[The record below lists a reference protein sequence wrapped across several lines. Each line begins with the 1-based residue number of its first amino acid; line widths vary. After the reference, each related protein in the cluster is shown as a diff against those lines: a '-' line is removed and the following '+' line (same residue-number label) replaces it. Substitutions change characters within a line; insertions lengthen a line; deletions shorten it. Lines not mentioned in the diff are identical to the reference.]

1 MKKPIITIFLLV
13 GFLSFSQ
20 QKKWTLEECVNYALE
35 NNISIQQSE
44 LDVKSAEINKKDA
57 LGNYLPTL
65 NASGTHSWNI
75 GLNQNITTGLLQN
88 QTTQFTSFGFSSNIA
103 IYSGLQNLNTMH
115 KTKLALLAS
124 QYQLG
129 KMKDDISLFVVNSFL
144 QIVFNKEQL
153 KVLQL
158 QNQVT
163 KENLQRTQEL
173 VDAGVLPEGD
183 LLEVLAT
190 DASEQQ
196 QIIAAENALFIS
208 KLSLAQT
215 LQLQDYKNFEVTD
228 DFDYLISDAVLDNE
242 AEAIVQKAK
251 ETVNDVKIAEAN
263 KELAE
268 YDLKISKGALQP
280 TLTGFYG
287 YDTRASYSD
296 QIVGSEIDPDNP
308 TRVIGVVEGTGEN
321 VITPNY
327 RTIVGGPDSLFDQFA
342 MNDGHNFG
350 VQLRIPIF
358 NGFSLSNNV
367 NRNKVNLERTKYQLE
382 QAELD
387 LEATV
392 YQAYYD
398 AKSAKKSYEA
408 AIKTEEAR
416 QLAFDYSRERYNV
429 GLINAFDFNQS
440 KVQFENSQSDLLRAK
455 YDYLFKLKVLE
466 YYFGIPITQL

>member
-1 MKKPIITIFLLV
+1 MKKQISIIFFFV
-13 GFLSFSQ
+13 GLLSFSQ
-20 QKKWTLEECVNYALE
+20 QKQWTLEECVNYAIE

-57 LGNYLPTL
+57 LGNYLPSL

-88 QTTQFTSFGFSSNIA
+88 QTTQFTSFGVSSNVVL
-103 IYSGLQNLNTMH
+103 YSGLQNLNTMH
-115 KTKLALLAS
+115 KAKLALLAS

-129 KMKDDISLFVVNSFL
+129 KMQDDISLFIVNSFL

-158 QNQVT
+158 QNQIT
-163 KENLQRTQEL
+163 KENLDRTKEL

-183 LLEVLAT
+183 KLEVMAT

-215 LQLQDYKNFEVTD
+215 LQIEDYRNFEVTD
-228 DFDYLISDAVLDNE
+228 NFDYMISDDVLNND
-242 AEAIVQKAK
+242 AETIVEKAK
-251 ETVNDVKIAEAN
+251 EVVNDVKIAEAN

-296 QIVGSEIDPDNP
+296 QIVGSEVDPDNP
-308 TRVIGVVEGTGEN
+308 TRIIGVVEGTGEN

-327 RTIVGGPDSLFDQFA
+327 RTIIGGPDNLFDQFA
-342 MNDGHNFG
+342 VNDGHNFG
-350 VQLRIPIF
+350 IQLRIPIF

-367 NRNKVNLERTKYQLE
+367 QRNKVNLERTNYQLE

-387 LEATV
+387 LEASV

-416 QLAFDYSRERYNV
+416 KLAFDYSRERYNV

-440 KVQFENSQSDLLRAK
+440 KVQYENSQSELLRSK
-455 YDYLFKLKVLE
+455 YDYLFKIKVLE

>member
-1 MKKPIITIFLLV
+1 MKKQLIITFLLV
-13 GFLSFSQ
+13 GFFSFAQ
-20 QKKWTLEECVNYALE
+20 QKQWTLEECVSYALE

-65 NASGTHSWNI
+65 NASAMHSWNI

-88 QTTQFTSFGFSSNIA
+88 LTTQFTSFGVSSNIA

-115 KTKLALLAS
+115 RTKLALLAS
-124 QYQLG
+124 QYQLS
-129 KMKDDISLFVVNSFL
+129 KMEDDISLMIVNSFL
-144 QIVFNKEQL
+144 QILFNKEQV
-153 KVLQL
+153 KVLKL
-158 QNQVT
+158 QNEVT
-163 KENLQRTQEL
+163 KENLDRTKEL
-173 VDAGVLPEGD
+173 VNAGVVPQGD
-183 LLEVLAT
+183 MLEVLAT

-208 KLSLAQT
+208 KLSLAQI
-215 LQLQDYKNFEVTD
+215 LQIEDYKNFEITD
-228 DFDYLISDAVLDNE
+228 NFDYLISDSVLENG
-242 AEAIVQKAK
+242 AEAIVDKAK
-251 ETVNDVKIAEAN
+251 EVVNDVKIAEAN
-263 KELAE
+263 KDLAE

-280 TLTGFYG
+280 TLSGFYG

-296 QIVGSEIDPDNP
+296 KIVGAEIDPDNP
-308 TRVIGVVEGTGEN
+308 TQVIGVVETTGDN

-327 RTIVGGPDSLFDQFA
+327 RTIVGGPDSLFDQFST
-342 MNDGHNFG
+342 NDGHNFG
-350 VQLRIPIF
+350 VSLRIPIF

-367 NRNKVNLERTKYQLE
+367 QRNKVNLERTKYQLE

-398 AKSAKKSYEA
+398 AESSKQSYEA
-408 AIKTEEAR
+408 AIKTEDAR
-416 QLAFDYSRERYNV
+416 KLAFEYSRERYNV

-440 KVQFENSQSDLLRAK
+440 KAQYENAQSNLIRAK
-455 YDYLFKLKVLE
+455 YEYLFKIKVLE